1 MGEPQQRVRDRQS
14 TRKSIQSILQ
24 RSESAFNQALVRAE
38 RAGRVED
45 VRMSCL
51 NLALLKTFQTSLGE
65 GSGDV
70 TASAADL
77 LGEHADT
84 SRNGI
89 VADRSIGSGYHAA
102 AGICRSDF
110 GEAERRGH

>member
-1 MGEPQQRVRDRQS
+1 
-14 TRKSIQSILQ
+14 
-24 RSESAFNQALVRAE
+24 
-38 RAGRVED
+38 
-45 VRMSCL
+45 MSCL

-65 GSGDV
+65 GSGGV